1 MDNLREMG
9 KFTNVTTSLAVKEGV
24 ARGDVIDS
32 HVVIGTPGT
41 VMDLLKRRQIN
52 PANVKVFVLD
62 EADNMLD
69 QQGLGDQSIR
79 VRKYHSYT
87 PHSNNLVA

>member
-1 MDNLREMG
+1 MDNLSEMG
-9 KFTNVTTSLAVKEGV
+9 KFTDVTTLLAVKDAVG
-24 ARGDVIDS
+24 RSDKIDA

-41 VMDLLKRRQIN
+41 VFDMVKRRQLDTK
-52 PANVKVFVLD
+52 NVKIFVLD

-79 VRKYHSYT
+79 VKK
-87 PHSNNLVA
+87 